1 MADISID
8 SDSLFRS
15 IIKVTNIRNNQRVR
29 FLKLHMKYSAP
40 QFFQTLDAA
49 TRGELELTTTAPK
62 NKFCYPNLKKIHQ
75 INLESVKFNHKSD
88 SPEKFQ
94 AKLLHLAMKV
104 FPPTVGQPKALVDC
118 TVPDD
123 QDLFDRGTRENENR
137 LSIAKMEM
145 KRHIMRL
152 FKKARSICIRL
163 KLLEE
168 PKTAHIQKLCSK
180 ARQKLKSVELCPV
193 DDWSRDGFNEM
204 SSDSS
209 DKLKIFSQ
217 N

>member
-1 MADISID
+1 
-8 SDSLFRS
+8 
-15 IIKVTNIRNNQRVR
+15 
-29 FLKLHMKYSAP
+29 MKDSAP
-40 QFFQTLDAA
+40 QLFHTLVAA
-49 TRGELELTTTAPK
+49 TRGDLELTTTAPK
-62 NKFCYPNLKKIHQ
+62 NKFCYPNLKKTHQ
-75 INLESVKFNHKSD
+75 INLESVKFNHKSE

-94 AKLLHLAMKV
+94 AKLLPLAMKV
-104 FPPTVGQPKALVDC
+104 FPPTVDQPVALVDG

-123 QDLFDRGTRENENR
+123 QNLFDRETRENENR
-137 LSIAKMEM
+137 LNIAKMDM

-152 FKKARSICIRL
+152 FKKARSFCIKL

-180 ARQKLKSVELCPV
+180 ARQKLKSVKLCPV
-193 DDWSRDGFNEM
+193 DDWSRDGFNEI

-209 DKLKIFSQ
+209 DKLKIISQ